1 MIVRFVESLLCFES
15 APLLNML
22 SIRKDEM
29 KNTLVITSRVW
40 LVVIL
45 LIGPALAQSVFTTPP
60 PAMTGPAYDFSTGY
74 TYLAMPI
81 PGAGQGRLNGVDAS
95 GSIAWNPRWDL
106 TLDANYLRAS
116 DVPGTGH
123 QAYILNTQLGP
134 EFYLLE
140 RRTNRVFVR
149 ALAGSALIDG
159 AVPATGGIYHGWL
172 VRPSLAFGGGLE
184 RSVSTH
190 LAIRFNADY
199 LRTLFYDP
207 TGAAL
212 PQNNL
217 RLGLSLVIRTRK
229 NAEMADARW

>member
-1 MIVRFVESLLCFES
+1 MILRLLGSL
-15 APLLNML
+15 LLNML

-29 KNTLVITSRVW
+29 RNTLVITSRVW
-40 LVVIL
+40 FVAIL
-45 LIGPALAQSVFTTPP
+45 LIGSALAQSVFTTPP
-60 PAMTGPAYDFSTGY
+60 PAMTGPAYDFSTGF

-81 PGAGQGRLNGVDAS
+81 PGAGQVRLNGVDAS

-106 TLDANYLRAS
+106 TLDTSYLRTS
-116 DVPGTGH
+116 NVPGTSH
-123 QAYILNTQLGP
+123 QAYMLNTQFGP
-134 EFYLLE
+134 EFYVVE
-140 RRTNRVFVR
+140 RRTTRFFVR

-184 RSVSTH
+184 RSVSAH
-190 LAIRFNADY
+190 LAIRLNGDY

-217 RLGLSLVIRTRK
+217 RLGLSLVIRARRA
-229 NAEMADARW
+229 AEMAGW